1 MNKRDEKKDRRDD
14 RKRERREWKLIKPR
28 PLNDLVKNS
37 SGLIKWLLLAGGLL
51 YLFLNGSGML
61 TLLNK

>member
-37 SGLIKWLLLAGGLL
+37 AGLIKWLLLAGGLL
-51 YLFLNGSGML
+51 YLFLNGSGLL